1 MYNALE
7 MSGRIG
13 VPEVLKTN
21 KLGAVTVEH
30 TSTYRYSKVYIS
42 FIISTVIITNAY

>member
-7 MSGRIG
+7 MNGRIG

-30 TSTYRYSKVYIS
+30 TSTHQYSTTVTSRYILASS
-42 FIISTVIITNAY
+42 FPQS